1 MLSIFFIIEFFKLYV
16 MCFFILSFKKV
27 HKAKWGGIILFSILL
42 FIDLVTLLVLNLR
55 FLHNYHGV
63 PFIFIGLAIFFMT
76 YISGDIKNVIY
87 MILFQISFS
96 FFDFIVLKLISGILG
111 ITASD
116 FLQNELYT
124 LIFILP
130 SLLILL
136 LIRFFFLKNG
146 IKLNLY
152 TIKKRIQLLI
162 FLAFFGIGHGINLLF
177 SLSLHYGM
185 SYSFFM
191 NFIAVCGGLAL
202 IIIILLYFNK
212 HNTLEKSR
220 IISELRERMYE
231 DHFTYI
237 KTLGIQDEETRKF
250 RHDITIHFR
259 NITHLLHLKKYE
271 SLTDYVKELNYD
283 LQEINNKSGFDTGN
297 ITVNNI
303 LNGLCLE
310 YNTITVEWK
319 GVIDQRININMKDLS
334 SLFANLLYNAFEAS
348 NQVIENP
355 YVKVKVMNIID
366 GMYISVINNYK
377 NEPNYINSN
386 FITKKNQ
393 TKNHGYGTKIIQDI
407 VVKYNGDLVIE
418 YKNKTFTVEITLPSV
433 ILDN

>member
-152 TIKKRIQLLI
+152 TIKT
-162 FLAFFGIGHGINLLF
+162 
-177 SLSLHYGM
+177 SLM
-185 SYSFFM
+185 S
-191 NFIAVCGGLAL
+191 
-202 IIIILLYFNK
+202 
-212 HNTLEKSR
+212 
-220 IISELRERMYE
+220 
-231 DHFTYI
+231 
-237 KTLGIQDEETRKF
+237 
-250 RHDITIHFR
+250 
-259 NITHLLHLKKYE
+259 
-271 SLTDYVKELNYD
+271 
-283 LQEINNKSGFDTGN
+283 
-297 ITVNNI
+297 NNI
-303 LNGLCLE
+303 F
-310 YNTITVEWK
+310 I
-319 GVIDQRININMKDLS
+319 
-334 SLFANLLYNAFEAS
+334 LYHES
-348 NQVIENP
+348 
-355 YVKVKVMNIID
+355 
-366 GMYISVINNYK
+366 
-377 NEPNYINSN
+377 
-386 FITKKNQ
+386 
-393 TKNHGYGTKIIQDI
+393 
-407 VVKYNGDLVIE
+407 
-418 YKNKTFTVEITLPSV
+418 
-433 ILDN
+433 